1 VATLPLT
8 PYQLQM
14 QVAQIRLRAPEA
26 QVIGIRTTGNWQGP
40 ETLALDDCCY
50 AVVQANTVLEVR
62 EALQTAEERQEPIV
76 LLTSLAQADLG
87 YDVVARLARSRLF
100 HLDVWESVRA
110 LFKARMLD
118 STMRQRC
125 VAQALLEY
133 APPAGYLPV
142 QAGVLDAGTAWR
154 ALFHHGFG
162 MADREPDLASL
173 LLWAASSSGA
183 ERYRTAAA
191 ELREAARERLTATIG
206 PAASVLLSVVDSG
219 AARDALALAVVCG
232 VVFAEETG
240 DPSTVAALHAAAV
253 RLERFNSDQPL
264 SSELGRQ
271 LARAAQEALE
281 DLAHTPESHQI
292 QAHVWRADEL
302 LHAIQAGPYASR
314 SPLTP
319 HGLEQRLQHYA
330 TRLKE
335 ALDDLNQEALAA
347 CERLAREVAEHM
359 LASRNPAQ
367 LERTR
372 MAGRLLRWLREPLR
386 TGGGIRHLARR
397 YRDDLAFVDG
407 AREALVGGE
416 DVAALSDVYR
426 LIEHTV
432 STRRAAM
439 NQAFAAA
446 LCDWTQS
453 GAVATELLLI
463 EDVLAHV
470 VRPVVQSGNG
480 VLLVVLDG
488 MSWPVCH
495 ELLADIRQH
504 HWATMTP
511 LASGEPLSSVIAT
524 IPCVTE
530 LSRSSLL
537 AGTLCRGDARDEKRH
552 FAACASLSTV
562 CDRSHPPVLYHKG
575 DLTQGSRGALRTEVR
590 HNIASQ
596 KHKVVGIV
604 VNAVD
609 DRLHTA
615 QQLRDTWTVEAIRPL
630 GALLQAAREAG
641 RIVILT
647 SDHGHVW
654 HRDGPSTAFPD
665 AGERWR
671 PASDTPGPGE
681 VLVQGSRVRGLH
693 EQTRVIVPWQE
704 HLRYGIAKNGY
715 HGGATPQEM
724 VVPLVLLADA
734 MGRPPGLQR
743 CELAKPAW
751 WLETPMPL
759 PLPVVP
765 ATPRLQYRP
774 GELPFPIPPDD
785 LQVGAPHTSTGPD
798 PRQPSSQPRWTE
810 RLLASPVYHTQKQLM
825 RRHTPDDA
833 LVLQCLVALEQRGG
847 VMTTV
852 ALAPRLGIPVLRL
865 DDFLAK
871 LQRLLNIDGY
881 TVLQVDRERH
891 LVGLHM
897 PLLERQF
904 ALD

>member
-1 VATLPLT
+1 
-8 PYQLQM
+8 
-14 QVAQIRLRAPEA
+14 
-26 QVIGIRTTGNWQGP
+26 
-40 ETLALDDCCY
+40 
-50 AVVQANTVLEVR
+50 
-62 EALQTAEERQEPIV
+62 
-76 LLTSLAQADLG
+76 
-87 YDVVARLARSRLF
+87 
-100 HLDVWESVRA
+100 
-110 LFKARMLD
+110 
-118 STMRQRC
+118 
-125 VAQALLEY
+125 
-133 APPAGYLPV
+133 
-142 QAGVLDAGTAWR
+142 
-154 ALFHHGFG
+154 
-162 MADREPDLASL
+162 
-173 LLWAASSSGA
+173 
-183 ERYRTAAA
+183 
-191 ELREAARERLTATIG
+191 
-206 PAASVLLSVVDSG
+206 
-219 AARDALALAVVCG
+219 
-232 VVFAEETG
+232 
-240 DPSTVAALHAAAV
+240 
-253 RLERFNSDQPL
+253 
-264 SSELGRQ
+264 
-271 LARAAQEALE
+271 
-281 DLAHTPESHQI
+281 
-292 QAHVWRADEL
+292 
-302 LHAIQAGPYASR
+302 
-314 SPLTP
+314 
-319 HGLEQRLQHYA
+319 
-330 TRLKE
+330 
-335 ALDDLNQEALAA
+335 
-347 CERLAREVAEHM
+347 
-359 LASRNPAQ
+359 
-367 LERTR
+367 
-372 MAGRLLRWLREPLR
+372 
-386 TGGGIRHLARR
+386 
-397 YRDDLAFVDG
+397 
-407 AREALVGGE
+407 
-416 DVAALSDVYR
+416 
-426 LIEHTV
+426 
-432 STRRAAM
+432 
-439 NQAFAAA
+439 
-446 LCDWTQS
+446 
-453 GAVATELLLI
+453 
-463 EDVLAHV
+463 
-470 VRPVVQSGNG
+470 
-480 VLLVVLDG
+480 
-488 MSWPVCH
+488 
-495 ELLADIRQH
+495 
-504 HWATMTP
+504 
-511 LASGEPLSSVIAT
+511 
-524 IPCVTE
+524 VTE

-552 FAACASLSTV
+552 FAACATLGTV

-765 ATPRLQYRP
+765 ATPRPQYRP

-785 LQVGAPHTSTGPD
+785 LQVRAPHTSTEPD
-798 PRQPSSQPRWTE
+798 SHQPSSQPRWTE

-881 TVLQVDRERH
+881 TVLQVDRERN
-891 LVGLHM
+891 LVALHM
-897 PLLERQF
+897 PLLQRQF